1 MTNLT
6 VAEVY
11 AIGLPIIYGMIALEA
26 IFSSLTNKSFYRL
39 DDTLCTAGLLIGNI
53 LIGSFSLSIQSYRFS
68 KHNTSLA
75 YVGISFYL
83 NRFSFLYLSQA
94 FTQGK
99 ISLGY
104 SYESPFK

>member
-39 DDTLCTAGLLIGNI
+39 DDTLCTAGLLS
-53 LIGSFSLSIQSYRFS
+53 LIHI
-68 KHNTSLA
+68 
-75 YVGISFYL
+75 
-83 NRFSFLYLSQA
+83 
-94 FTQGK
+94 
-99 ISLGY
+99 
-104 SYESPFK
+104 

>member
-39 DDTLCTAGLLIGNI
+39 
-53 LIGSFSLSIQSYRFS
+53 R
-68 KHNTSLA
+68 
-75 YVGISFYL
+75 
-83 NRFSFLYLSQA
+83 
-94 FTQGK
+94 
-99 ISLGY
+99 
-104 SYESPFK
+104 

>member
-53 LIGSFSLSIQSYRFS
+53 LIGS
-68 KHNTSLA
+68 
-75 YVGISFYL
+75 
-83 NRFSFLYLSQA
+83 
-94 FTQGK
+94 
-99 ISLGY
+99 
-104 SYESPFK
+104 

>member
-53 LIGSFSLSIQSYRFS
+53 LVGSAAKGLSLVLTRHLQHLPWKREINSPWGPKNCYP
-68 KHNTSLA
+68 
-75 YVGISFYL
+75 G
-83 NRFSFLYLSQA
+83 SQ
-94 FTQGK
+94 GP
-99 ISLGY
+99 LG
-104 SYESPFK
+104 PGGRCKN

>member
-39 DDTLCTAGLLIGNI
+39 DDTLCTADLRSVITLLMDMPV
-53 LIGSFSLSIQSYRFS
+53 S
-68 KHNTSLA
+68 
-75 YVGISFYL
+75 
-83 NRFSFLYLSQA
+83 
-94 FTQGK
+94 
-99 ISLGY
+99 
-104 SYESPFK
+104 